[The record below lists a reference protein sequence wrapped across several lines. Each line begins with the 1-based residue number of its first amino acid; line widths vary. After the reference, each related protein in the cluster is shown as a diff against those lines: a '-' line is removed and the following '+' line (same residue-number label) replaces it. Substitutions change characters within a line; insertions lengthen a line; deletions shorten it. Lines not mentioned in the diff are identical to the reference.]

1 MIVQI
6 TLSLVLILL
15 IFFQM
20 PKDNIGLTSFSD
32 KTNFLGSPTTA
43 EKRIK
48 IITAIGILLYVSL
61 AFRSNINV

>member
-6 TLSLVLILL
+6 VISLVLILL
-15 IFFQM
+15 IFFQL

-32 KTNFLGSPTTA
+32 KTNFLGSPTNS
-43 EKRIK
+43 EKAIK